1 MQLKSFD
8 SFGFHKNILSKYQ
21 IYLIHN
27 EVCWY
32 FVDMHNFSMY
42 VSFVS
47 ERNVGDVTKDAIVHE
62 KNLIL
67 PWV

>member
-1 MQLKSFD
+1 
-8 SFGFHKNILSKYQ
+8 
-21 IYLIHN
+21 
-27 EVCWY
+27 
-32 FVDMHNFSMY
+32 MY